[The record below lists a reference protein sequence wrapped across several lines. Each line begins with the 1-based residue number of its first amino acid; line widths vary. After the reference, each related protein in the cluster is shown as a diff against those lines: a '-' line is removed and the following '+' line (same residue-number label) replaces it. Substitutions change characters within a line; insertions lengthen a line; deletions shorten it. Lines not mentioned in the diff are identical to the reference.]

1 MKISKITGF
10 LLGLFFL
17 SGCSDFLKEDNKS
30 NIVSDDYYA
39 TTEGYEKL
47 VNSAYS
53 SLRSVYSAP
62 WVFCAG
68 TDMYAEGRTQQ
79 PVGLSE
85 YQNLIADDSDVL
97 SFYTNLYK
105 GIQIINTA
113 IYFNDKTATAST
125 LPARKGE
132 MKFLR
137 AYYYFLAVQTFGGVG
152 IVTERFTNPVD
163 KFKRETASAVY
174 DFVISEM
181 NEALGLVPETVP
193 NAEFGRVTKRA
204 IRHMLA
210 KVHLTRGYETFAN
223 ADDFKTAAALAD
235 AAINGQALT
244 ISFEDLFY
252 PGKDINTEVLFS
264 IQFAAGSLPTETSG
278 GNTQSA
284 YFGPYFGGQGA
295 VLGYP
300 NRTYALCPTMYTF
313 DLFTKDDARFDATF
327 MINFY
332 TRYYDYYTKSAER
345 NTLTVQYYYAPKWVS
360 TPDDVAAWR
369 AADPTRRA
377 KTIVYPYSKEW
388 EANRTVVL
396 DNYTPS
402 VKKFDDP
409 ASQFGTNSSTRDLFL
424 ARLGE
429 TYLIAAEAYFKSGNN
444 ALAAERINSVRKR
457 AAKAGIDLSIK
468 ATDVAIDFILDERG
482 RELVGEYHRW
492 FDLKRTGTLIERS
505 KKYNKDVKKWYDA
518 GSDPFKGV
526 GGALKILRPI
536 PNRALDLNQGDF
548 AQNPAY

>member
-1 MKISKITGF
+1 MKISRITACLF
-10 LLGLFFL
+10 SLFFL
-17 SGCSDFLKEDNKS
+17 GGCSDFLKEDNKS
-30 NIVSDDYYA
+30 NIVADQYYA
-39 TTEGYEKL
+39 TNEGYEKL
-47 VNSAYS
+47 INSAYS
-53 SLRSVYSAP
+53 SLRGVYSEP

-85 YQNLIADDSDVL
+85 YQNLIADDNEVL

-105 GIQIINTA
+105 GIQITNTA
-113 IYFNDKTATAST
+113 IYFNDKTAST
-125 LPARKGE
+125 PTLSARNGE

-152 IVTERFTNPVD
+152 IVTDRFTEPVD
-163 KFKRETASAVY
+163 AFERATAQEVY
-174 DFVISEM
+174 NFVIAEL
-181 NEALGLVPETVP
+181 NQALELVPETVP

-204 IRHMLA
+204 VQHMLA
-210 KVHLTRGYETFAN
+210 KVYLTRGYESFGQ
-223 ADDFKTAAALAD
+223 ADDFKTAATLAD
-235 AAINGQALT
+235 AAINGQQLT
-244 ISFEDLFY
+244 IGFEDLFY
-252 PGKDINTEVLFS
+252 PGKDINNEVLFS
-264 IQFAAGSLPTETSG
+264 IQFSPGSLPTETTG

-284 YFGPYFGGQGA
+284 FFGPYFGGQGA

-332 TRYYDYYTKSAER
+332 TRYYDYYTRSTER
-345 NTLTVQYYYAPKWVS
+345 DMLGVQYYYAPKWVNS
-360 TPDDVAAWR
+360 VADIAAWR
-369 AADPTRRA
+369 AADPARRTN
-377 KTIVYPYSKEW
+377 TIVYPYSKEW

-409 ASQFGTNSSTRDLFL
+409 GSQFGTNSSTRDFVL

-444 ALAAERINSVRKR
+444 ALAAERINTVRKR
-457 AAKAGIDLSIK
+457 AAKPGIDLSIMAK
-468 ATDVAIDFILDERG
+468 DVTADFILDERG

-505 KKYNKDVKKWYDA
+505 RKYNKDVKKWYDT
-518 GSDPFKGV
+518 GSNPFAGV

-536 PNRALDLNQGDF
+536 PNRALDLNQGEF
-548 AQNPAY
+548 AQNPGY

>member
-47 VNSAYS
+47 INAAYS
-53 SLRSVYSAP
+53 SLRSVYSSP

-113 IYFNDKTATAST
+113 IYFNDKTATATT

-152 IVTERFTNPVD
+152 IVTDRFTNPVD
-163 KFKRETASAVY
+163 AFKRDTAPAVY
-174 DFVISEM
+174 DFVIKEM

-193 NAEFGRVTKRA
+193 NAEFGRITKRA
-204 IRHMLA
+204 VRHMLA

-223 ADDFKTAAALAD
+223 ADDFKTAATLAD
-235 AAINGQALT
+235 AAINAQALT

-252 PGKDINTEVLFS
+252 PGKDINAEVLFS
-264 IQFAAGSLPTETSG
+264 IQFAAGSLPTETTG

-332 TRYYDYYTKSAER
+332 ARYYDYYTKSTER
-345 NTLTVQYYYAPKWVS
+345 NTLVVQYYYAPKWMNS
-360 TPDDVAAWR
+360 AEEIAAWR

-409 ASQFGTNSSTRDLFL
+409 ASQFGTNSSTRDFFL

-429 TYLIAAEAYFKSGNN
+429 TYLIAAEAYFKSGNS
-444 ALAAERINSVRKR
+444 ALAAERINAVRKR
-457 AAKAGIDLSIK
+457 AAKPVGSL
-468 ATDVAIDFILDERG
+468 
-482 RELVGEYHRW
+482 LVS
-492 FDLKRTGTLIERS
+492 TI
-505 KKYNKDVKKWYDA
+505 A
-518 GSDPFKGV
+518 GSISKEQ
-526 GGALKILRPI
+526 ARW
-536 PNRALDLNQGDF
+536 
-548 AQNPAY
+548 